1 MTLDEF
7 MLGQDVH
14 HGLSALL
21 TFQLNRCMET
31 RHLTQLLQMAVDGL
45 IRLMGRRC
53 FIIAQEDFLDERMN
67 GNLNEMMCLLCFD

>member
-1 MTLDEF
+1 MF
-7 MLGQDVH
+7 GQDVH
-14 HGLSALL
+14 HGLFALR

-45 IRLMGRRC
+45 IRLIGRRRS
-53 FIIAQEDFLDERMN
+53 IIAQEDFLDERMN